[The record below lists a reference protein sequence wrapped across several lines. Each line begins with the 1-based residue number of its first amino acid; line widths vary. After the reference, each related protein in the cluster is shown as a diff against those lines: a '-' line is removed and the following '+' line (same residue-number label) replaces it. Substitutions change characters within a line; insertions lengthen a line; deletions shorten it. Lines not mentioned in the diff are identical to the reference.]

1 MIFILSAVI
10 GLIAFAAELIFGRI
24 LKQGGKDSALGISY
38 IGSVLYP
45 VISVSAALWGSLYLE
60 RDGDLTFQLLVCAGF
75 AVVFFLLEFF
85 AFKKRVSAFA
95 VFAIMLQSAAA
106 VYAVRYFGERTETV
120 LNVIAFVTA
129 ALLPAAAN
137 TALYSLKTKV
147 RATGSGIVIYL
158 LADLCAPVIAC
169 LTLIFVMVEVFANA
183 AAL

>member
-24 LKQGGKDSALGISY
+24 LKQGGKDAALGISY
-38 IGSVLYP
+38 IRSVLYP

-60 RDGDLTFQLLVCAGF
+60 RDGDLILQLLVCAGF
-75 AVVFFLLEFF
+75 ALVFFLLEFF
-85 AFKKRVSAFA
+85 AFKKRVSAFV
-95 VFAIMLQSAAA
+95 VFAILLQSAAA
-106 VYAVRYFGERTETV
+106 IYAVRFFGERTGTV
-120 LNVIAFVTA
+120 LNAIAFGTA

-137 TALYSLKTKV
+137 TALYSLKSKV
-147 RATGSGIVIYL
+147 RATGSGILLYL

-169 LTLIFVMVEVFANA
+169 LTLIFLMSEVFVNA